1 MEQNNKKLS
10 YNKISAILFAVY
22 GLLQFISVIR
32 VLTMGSFSFGTF
44 LFVAISALIAYA
56 LYANKNDYLLLIGIA
71 ALFIL
76 NFYQFLIGFKYHYYH
91 TYSYYTGMKFS
102 IFLFIVAVI
111 NLVGYAGTATIVVAY
126 TTEYLDKY
134 KEYFK
139 KLWFVPSVCIIA
151 STLLSNGR
159 GAIAYMVGYARS
171 GGFFSLLMSIVITVA
186 IFFLAMWLVY
196 PEGLPKKQG
205 SNATTGGAT
214 AAGVNGATVEPMYYS
229 LVTHILLLLF
239 TCGVWL
245 YIWIYRMTRY
255 LNCIEDEEYR
265 NPTNKLLLC
274 MFVPFYS
281 IYWTYK
287 SAMRIDKLARM
298 KGIQSDLSTLCLILS
313 IFVPIIPP
321 ILMQDKVNAIV
332 SPSAPI
338 QPTANAQAVQYV
350 QPTPVQP
357 TPVQSQPAQP
367 VVDET
372 ELLKKYK
379 DLLDTGVI
387 TQEEFDAKKKQILGL

>member
-1 MEQNNKKLS
+1 MEQNINKKP
-10 YNKISAILFAVY
+10 YNVIAAILF
-22 GLLQFISVIR
+22 GLYALYQFINFIR
-32 VLTMGSFSFGTF
+32 VLTYGRFSLLSVLMLAACG
-44 LFVAISALIAYA
+44 LVAYC
-56 LYANKNDYLLLIGIA
+56 LYSEKKDYLLLAGVA
-71 ALFIL
+71 ALFVL
-76 NFYQFLIGFKYHYYH
+76 NIYQFLIGFKYGYYR
-91 TYSYYTGMKFS
+91 TYDYYDGYRFS
-102 IFLFIVAVI
+102 FMLFLLGFIKVI
-111 NLVGYAGTATIVVAY
+111 GYAGATAIVLAY
-126 TTEYLDKY
+126 TTEYIDVYKKY
-134 KEYFK
+134 VK
-139 KLWFVPSVCIIA
+139 KLWFVPSLCILVSTVFSLGGNALIYIMGYKRTTGIF
-151 STLLSNGR
+151 STLL
-159 GAIAYMVGYARS
+159 AIGLAV
-171 GGFFSLLMSIVITVA
+171 GFFLM
-186 IFFLAMWLVY
+186 AMWLVQ
-196 PEGLPKKQG
+196 PEGISQKKE
-205 SNATTGGAT
+205 SNVGMGTSST
-214 AAGVNGATVEPMYYS
+214 AGTNSISTEPIYYS

-255 LNCIEDEEYR
+255 LNCVEDEEYR

-287 SAMRIDKLARM
+287 SAMRIDKLAKM
-298 KGIQSDLSTLCLILS
+298 KGMPSDLSTLCLILA

-332 SPSAPI
+332 SSSAPV
-338 QPTANAQAVQYV
+338 QPTANVQAAQY
-350 QPTPVQP
+350 VQP
-357 TPVQSQPAQP
+357 TPVQSQPVQS